1 MLDKLGCSQMGFLGR
16 LACKLSQVVRAR
28 HVVAKSLP
36 VSFSL
41 KDARGNVIDGRKT
54 TPGDPTSVR
63 YHICSNFD
71 IGFHFM
77 VALYKR
83 HSVSRAG

>member
-1 MLDKLGCSQMGFLGR
+1 MEFLGR
-16 LACKLSQVVRAR
+16 LACKLSQVVRAS

-54 TPGDPTSVR
+54 TPGDRRLSDITSAVTS
-63 YHICSNFD
+63 ILDFTSW
-71 IGFHFM
+71 
-77 VALYKR
+77 
-83 HSVSRAG
+83 